1 MSTRSTRLFTVEQAN
16 RMLPLVERIVRDI
29 VVTHRDWERS
39 VREFELAA
47 AESRADHPSPRAEAL
62 QRETQR
68 LAAEIQGFM
77 GELAAL
83 DVEFKGFDLGLVDF
97 PSERDGRPIYLCWK
111 LGEQSIGW
119 WHEVAEGFAGRQPL
133 VPMLQGS

>member
-1 MSTRSTRLFTVEQAN
+1 MATRHFTVEQAN

-29 VVTHRDWERS
+29 VVTHRDWEAS
-39 VREFELAA
+39 VREFELATV
-47 AESRADHPSPRAEAL
+47 ESRADRPSPRAEAL

-77 GELAAL
+77 GELEAL
-83 DVEFKGFDLGLVDF
+83 EVEFKGFDLGLVDF

-111 LGEQSIGW
+111 LGEQSVGW
-119 WHEVAEGFAGRQPL
+119 WHEVADGFAGRQPL
-133 VPMLQGS
+133 VPMLQSS